1 MKSIAFAGLLIAA
14 LITTAVTANASE
26 SLSYRC
32 NLGNQ
37 FVFVQTIPEE
47 GRAVLE
53 DISGNTNLVPDGRG
67 GYFNDGEEISFE
79 PGTKPQLWLGDVSH
93 ACQLASAAATGNIA
107 GNDGVRLN
115 VQGQSLGGK
124 LRQGPGLN
132 FAQTGSLS
140 EGTWITILAN
150 TGVHMDGY
158 DWFEVATDSGQRGF
172 QWGGIMC
179 SNGQQLAGLF
189 QSCGGQAQAT
199 QSGAQVAQAGGWMA
213 FALAPGGI
221 FGHGAAPTKS
231 GAEQY
236 AMQYCGNAQCRI
248 ADTTQA
254 RCHALAVSP
263 GSTGIGAGDT
273 EQAAINFAMGWCS
286 NSGASGC
293 AVKYSYCQ

>member
-1 MKSIAFAGLLIAA
+1 MKSIAFAGLLTAA
-14 LITTAVTANASE
+14 ILFAGSAANASE

-53 DISGNTNLVPDGRG
+53 DINGNTSLVPDGRG
-67 GYFNDGEEISFE
+67 GYFNDAEEISFE
-79 PGTKPQLWLGDVSH
+79 PDTKSRLWLGDVSH
-93 ACQLASAAATGNIA
+93 PCQLATADVGIKSSGGGAH
-107 GNDGVRLN
+107 LN
-115 VQGQSLGGK
+115 AQGQSLGGK
-124 LRQGPGLN
+124 LRAGPGMS
-132 FAQTGSLS
+132 FPQTGSLS

-150 TGVHMDGY
+150 SGVRMDGY
-158 DWFEVATDSGQRGF
+158 DWFEVATDTGQRGF

-179 SNGQQLAGLF
+179 SNGQQLAGTF
-189 QSCGGQAQAT
+189 QACRAQAAAPR
-199 QSGAQVAQAGGWMA
+199 SGTQVAQGRGWMA
-213 FALAPGGI
+213 FALAPGGA
-221 FGHGAAPTKS
+221 FGHGAAPTKG

-263 GSTGIGAGDT
+263 NSNGIGAGDS
-273 EQAAINFAMGWCS
+273 EQAAINFAMGRCS
-286 NSGASGC
+286 NNGARGC
-293 AVKYSYCQ
+293 TVKYSYCQ